1 MANLIL
7 AQAIQTA
14 VTDLPYDLAVS
25 LADVLGKTALD
36 NWAQRRS
43 KALAAVS
50 QPALRQRIDVFL
62 DAWQTQAPEASAD
75 SIALALLSAAAA
87 ESSQRKQ
94 QHVEL
99 VWTGPNAPST
109 PLRHT
114 GQVLQQVIDAAQS
127 DLLIVSFAVYNIG
140 PVAQTLVAASGR
152 GVRLR
157 ICLEAP
163 EPGSGNL
170 AYDTVAAL
178 GSEVRR
184 LSQLY
189 IWPLDKR
196 PVGPSGK
203 PASLHVKCA
212 VADRRTLFVSSANL
226 TEYAMALNMELG
238 VLIKGGELPG
248 RVAEHFEHL
257 MENGTLRRIQ
267 Q

>member
-7 AQAIQTA
+7 AQAIQAA
-14 VTDLPYDLAVS
+14 VADLPHDLAAG
-25 LADVLGKTALD
+25 LADTLGKTALD
-36 NWAQRRS
+36 TWAQRRS
-43 KALAAVS
+43 KAVAAVP
-50 QPALRQRIDVFL
+50 QPALRQRIDALL
-62 DAWQTQAPEASAD
+62 DAWQTQAPEATAD
-75 SIALALLSAAAA
+75 SVALAIVSAAAA
-87 ESSQRKQ
+87 EAYQRRQ
-94 QHVEL
+94 QRVEL

-114 GQVLQQVIDAAQS
+114 GQVLQQVIDTAQG

-140 PVAQTLVAASGR
+140 LVVQALVAAAGR

-163 EPGSGNL
+163 EPGGQGL
-170 AYDTVAAL
+170 AYDTIAAL
-178 GSEVRR
+178 GSEVGR
-184 LSQLY
+184 LAQLY

-212 VADRRTLFVSSANL
+212 VADRHTLFVSSANL

-248 RVAEHFEHL
+248 RVSS
-257 MENGTLRRIQ
+257 TLRRLQ
-267 Q
+267 QSG